1 MGCPLRSTRI
11 GHPGGSRRPRPTKVS
26 IIIAGTFVVLAII
39 IVAFFGG
46 AGGALV
52 FLAAATALAG
62 LYILTTG
69 QRPWARVLR
78 GPKAGAVFLVA
89 SLVLFIAGT
98 LSLPRTDVADPSAAS
113 HGNQDAN
120 PANDAPDSCNPE
132 CPLPATRPTGT
143 DGPYPVLSVTD
154 GDTIRVCVDGK
165 STRIRLIGI
174 DTPEVR
180 DPRKP
185 VQCFGREASRRAH
198 ELMDGTQV
206 WLEYD
211 PSQGRRDRYGRTL
224 AYVWLNENMLVNQQ
238 MVSEGFAHEY
248 TYDDSYKYRDTFRHA
263 EQAAQTAELGLWNP
277 ATCAG
282 NTQLQT
288 Q

>member
-1 MGCPLRSTRI
+1 MRSEARESTIASAASSLSLDDHCRHHR
-11 GHPGGSRRPRPTKVS
+11 GVGDHHRRLLGRDRR
-26 IIIAGTFVVLAII
+26 
-39 IVAFFGG
+39 
-46 AGGALV
+46 ALV
-52 FLAAATALAG
+52 FLAPTTALAG
-62 LYILTTG
+62 LYILGTG

-78 GPKAGAVFLVA
+78 GRKVGAVVLAASLMLFLAGA
-89 SLVLFIAGT
+89 
-98 LSLPRTDVADPSAAS
+98 LSLPGTEVTEL
-113 HGNQDAN
+113 H
-120 PANDAPDSCNPE
+120 
-132 CPLPATRPTGT
+132 ATRSTGT
-143 DGPYPVLSVTD
+143 YGPYQVLSITD
-154 GDTIRVCVDGK
+154 GDTIRVSVDGR

-185 VQCFGREASRRAH
+185 VQRFGREASRRAH

-224 AYVWLNENMLVNQQ
+224 AYVWLNEKMLVNQQ

-248 TYDDSYKYRDTFRHA
+248 TYGDSYKYRDDFRHA
-263 EQAAQTAELGLWNP
+263 EQAAQTAGLGLWNP

-282 NTQLQT
+282 STQT
-288 Q
+288 QSS

>member
-1 MGCPLRSTRI
+1 M
-11 GHPGGSRRPRPTKVS
+11 HPGGSRRPRPVKVS
-26 IIIAGTFVVLAII
+26 IIIAGIIVVLAII
-39 IVAFFGG
+39 IVAFYSGP
-46 AGGALV
+46 GGALV
-52 FLAAATALAG
+52 CLAAATALSG
-62 LYILTTG
+62 LYILATA
-69 QRPWARVLR
+69 QRPRARVLR
-78 GPKAGAVFLVA
+78 GRKIGAVMLLA

-98 LSLPRTDVADPSAAS
+98 LSLPRTDVADRSAAS
-113 HGNQDAN
+113 RGNQGIN
-120 PANDAPDSCNPE
+120 PADDGPLPCSPE
-132 CPLPATRPTGT
+132 CPVHVTRPTGT

-154 GDTIRVCVDGK
+154 GDTIRVSVDGR
-165 STRIRLIGI
+165 STSIRLIGI

-180 DPRKP
+180 DPREP

-224 AYVWLNENMLVNQQ
+224 AYVWLNDNMLVNQQ
-238 MVSEGFAHEY
+238 LVSEGFAHEY

-282 NTQLQT
+282 STQT
-288 Q
+288 QTN

>member
-1 MGCPLRSTRI
+1 
-11 GHPGGSRRPRPTKVS
+11 
-26 IIIAGTFVVLAII
+26 VVLAII
-39 IVAFFGG
+39 VDAFYGG
-46 AGGALV
+46 AGGTVV
-52 FLAAATALAG
+52 FLAPATALAG
-62 LYILTTG
+62 LYILATG
-69 QRPWARVLR
+69 QRPWTRVLR
-78 GPKAGAVFLVA
+78 RKVGAVVLAA

-98 LSLPRTDVADPSAAS
+98 LSLPGTDVAEL
-113 HGNQDAN
+113 H
-120 PANDAPDSCNPE
+120 
-132 CPLPATRPTGT
+132 ATRPAGT

-154 GDTIRVCVDGK
+154 GDTIRVSVDGR

-174 DTPEVR
+174 DTPEVS

-224 AYVWLNENMLVNQQ
+224 AYVWLNETMLVNQQ

-282 NTQLQT
+282 STQT
-288 Q
+288 S

>member
-1 MGCPLRSTRI
+1 M
-11 GHPGGSRRPRPTKVS
+11 HPGGSRRPRPAKVS
-26 IIIAGTFVVLAII
+26 IIIAGIIVVLAII
-39 IVAFFGG
+39 IVAFYGG
-46 AGGALV
+46 PGGALV

-62 LYILTTG
+62 LYILATG
-69 QRPWARVLR
+69 QRPWARMLHGR
-78 GPKAGAVFLVA
+78 KLGAVMLVA

-98 LSLPRTDVADPSAAS
+98 LSLARTDVADPSAAS
-113 HGNQDAN
+113 HGNQGFN
-120 PANDAPDSCNPE
+120 PADDGPVACSPE
-132 CPLPATRPTGT
+132 CQLHATRPIGT

-154 GDTIRVCVDGK
+154 GDTIRVSVDGR

-174 DTPEVR
+174 DTPEVT

-282 NTQLQT
+282 STQT
-288 Q
+288 QTS